1 MVFCCIASY
10 GVIVKQELQ
19 RKVEFKSIQRFVH
32 HLWHFL
38 KMAKIWRFALKV
50 LFSTISARIFNS
62 KMFVYTPYSIYD
74 YIKANL
80 NFQKIM

>member
-19 RKVEFKSIQRFVH
+19 MKVEFKSIQRFVH

-38 KMAKIWRFALKV
+38 KMAKIWHFALKV

-62 KMFVYTPYSIYD
+62 KMFVYTLIAFT
-74 YIKANL
+74 ITL
-80 NFQKIM
+80 RQI